1 MIKVTETSLPG
12 VLIVEPRVFDDDRGF
27 FMESFNSRDFSDAGL
42 PSTFVQDNH
51 SRSTRGV
58 LRGLHYQYPKWQGK
72 LVRAIVGAIFDV
84 AVDIRHESPQF
95 GEWFG
100 LELSAENRKQ
110 LYVPPGFAH
119 GFCVLSDVS
128 EMTYKCTSLYEPAD
142 DASVLWNDPD
152 IGIQWPI
159 PEPILSS
166 KDIEASRLKNLSP
179 LKVSP

>member
-1 MIKVTETSLPG
+1 MKVIETKLSG
-12 VLIVEPRVFDDDRGF
+12 CLILEPEIHQDNRGF
-27 FMESFNSRDFSDAGL
+27 FIESFNAKTFAASTGL
-42 PSTFVQDNH
+42 DVTFVQDNH

-166 KDIEASRLKNLSP
+166 KDIEASRLKDLSP

>member
-1 MIKVTETSLPG
+1 
-12 VLIVEPRVFDDDRGF
+12 
-27 FMESFNSRDFSDAGL
+27 MESFNSRDFSDAGL
-42 PSTFVQDNH
+42 PTTFVQDNH

-72 LVRAIVGAIFDV
+72 LVRAIVGANYDV
-84 AVDIRHESPQF
+84 AVGISLDSPLY
-95 GEWFG
+95 GAWFG

-159 PEPILSS
+159 PEPILSP
-166 KDIEASRLKNLSP
+166 KDIDASRLKDLP
-179 LKVSP
+179 LLKVSP